1 MTKKKAKKAKTKK
14 PAKPAKKAGASKPS
28 GKVRLRLMMADD
40 EILFRDVLKDR
51 LSVEKDIE
59 IVGEAGDGREAV
71 RLARALKPDVVLM
84 DINLPVMNGIEAT
97 KAIRASLPKA
107 KVLMVS
113 AYTDDLHVMQ
123 AVKAGAYGYISK
135 KLPTQELVRALKTFA
150 EQGTMIPQ
158 PVMQRAVARI
168 NRTSHL
174 FGTPLGDLTE
184 TQMKVLSLLGEGKS
198 NKDIAAHLGCNVKT
212 VKNHL
217 NNLFQ
222 KFDVKNRT
230 EAVVKG
236 LQAGLISSG

>member
-1 MTKKKAKKAKTKK
+1 MAMKKRAAKKAEKK
-14 PAKPAKKAGASKPS
+14 KKSGAGRI
-28 GKVRLRLMMADD
+28 VLRLLIADD
-40 EILFRDVLKDR
+40 EVLFRDVLKDR
-51 LSVEKDIE
+51 LSAEKNIQ

-71 RLARALKPDVVLM
+71 KMARALKPDIVLM
-84 DINLPVMNGIEAT
+84 DIGLPMMNGIEAT
-97 KAIRASLPKA
+97 AAIRKSLPKA

-113 AYTDDLHVMQ
+113 AYQDDLHVMQ

-135 KLPTQELVRALKTFA
+135 KLPTAELVRALKTFA

-158 PVMQRAVARI
+158 LVMQRAVARI
-168 NRTSHL
+168 NRSQHL
-174 FGTPLGDLTE
+174 FGTPLGNLTE
-184 TQMKVLSLLGEGKS
+184 TQMKVLAALGEGKS
-198 NKDIAAHLGCNVKT
+198 NKEIAEYLGCNVKT

-222 KFDVKNRT
+222 KFDVRNRT